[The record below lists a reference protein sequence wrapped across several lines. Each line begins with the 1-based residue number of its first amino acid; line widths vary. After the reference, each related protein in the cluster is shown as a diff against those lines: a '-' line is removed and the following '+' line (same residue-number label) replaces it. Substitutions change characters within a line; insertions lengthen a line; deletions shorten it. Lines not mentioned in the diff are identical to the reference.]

1 MGSAST
7 NPEKRR
13 VVNACSRCRQH
24 KIKCTGDCPC
34 SNCKQ
39 RKVRCKFEGE
49 ETKVHI
55 TKKHFS
61 SLKRRTLELEE
72 ENRALQQQLA
82 ALTTASTPVAE
93 RSTPSA
99 ASSGNEPAG
108 NSESHGSGEDDNSS
122 TMVNPLSCGPPKYI
136 TDSAGRPHYL
146 GHTSSWSL
154 TIRLLHLTHQALY
167 KCPFPSA
174 AHHVDTM
181 TYSLPWNG
189 LRSAIIADIRGL
201 PSLDH
206 ALFLIN
212 ATKFRTGRMFH
223 LFDEDRFMSQLHQFY
238 EASDQNLYTENVWFI
253 HFLAIMALGKAFIGE
268 KSCGTTPPGAEFFTR
283 AFMMLPDYSFLWK
296 DPCAAA
302 EVLCSMALYLQSIDW
317 RTSAHNLIGQALR
330 ILQVHGYH
338 TNVSQV
344 TDKKD
349 LGRCQHVWWT
359 VYVLERQMAVLMGVP
374 SAINDSDITA
384 SLPID
389 PDSTARTM
397 TVAIHV
403 KLSRAFS
410 QVVNALYRES
420 SDLNS
425 TLVKTTQEILQ
436 RLADV
441 ALELREYFPVPD
453 QESLSGISRVS
464 GYLNLLYHQ
473 CIMLAIRPFLFVPMP
488 IQLLLQICLESARK
502 TVLILS
508 ALHQQTLL
516 EWFLPFDLEST
527 VSACLVVT
535 MAKVVCPS
543 LVDNPAYFTERMFDI
558 LDHIIEKGNLIA
570 ADQKMELSELG
581 RLCAELRA
589 SPAMGHYSHFSESH
603 ILPETPLLHQRE
615 PPSTSGDEAW
625 TGLAEAADWA
635 RNMTP
640 SQLLEVV
647 DLLNGDDLLNW
658 MEFADASLDVGDNV
672 AVSGLQ

>member
-13 VVNACSRCRQH
+13 H

-34 SNCKQ
+34 SNCRQ

-55 TKKHFS
+55 AKKHFS
-61 SLKRRTLELEE
+61 NLKRRTLELEE

-99 ASSGNEPAG
+99 ASSGNGPAC
-108 NSESHGSGEDDNSS
+108 NNESHGDGEDDNSS

-136 TDSAGRPHYL
+136 TDSAGRPR
-146 GHTSSWSL
+146 HTSNWSL

-167 KCPFPSA
+167 KS
-174 AHHVDTM
+174 
-181 TYSLPWNG
+181 
-189 LRSAIIADIRGL
+189 DIRGL
-201 PSLDH
+201 PSLNH

-212 ATKFRTGRMFH
+212 ATKFRTGQMFH

-238 EASDQNLYTENVWFI
+238 EAPDRNLYTENVWFM

-268 KSCGTTPPGAEFFTR
+268 KSCETTLPGAEYFTR
-283 AFMMLPDYSFLWK
+283 AFMMLPDYSVLWK

-302 EVLCSMALYLQSIDW
+302 EGLCSMALYLQSIDW

-344 TDKKD
+344 TDKGD
-349 LGRCQHVWWT
+349 LGRCQNVWWT

-389 PDSTARTM
+389 PDSTVRTM
-397 TVAIHV
+397 TMAIHV

-425 TLVKTTQEILQ
+425 TLVKNTQEVLQ

-441 ALELREYFPVPD
+441 TSELREYFPVPD

-473 CIMLAIRPFLFVPMP
+473 CIMLATRPFLFGLIETCVVLGNTNVAVPMP
-488 IQLLLQICLESARK
+488 IQLLLQIRLESARK
-502 TVLILS
+502 TVLILG

-527 VSACLVVT
+527 VSACLVII
-535 MAKVVCPS
+535 MAK
-543 LVDNPAYFTERMFDI
+543 RMFDM

-589 SPAMGHYSHFSESH
+589 SPAMGRYSDFSQSH
-603 ILPETPLLHQRE
+603 VLPDTPLLHQIE
-615 PPSTSGDEAW
+615 PPSTSGDDAW

-635 RNMTP
+635 RDMTP
-640 SQLLEVV
+640 SHLLEVV

-658 MEFADASLDVGDNV
+658 MEFADASLDVGENV
-672 AVSGLQ
+672 AASGL